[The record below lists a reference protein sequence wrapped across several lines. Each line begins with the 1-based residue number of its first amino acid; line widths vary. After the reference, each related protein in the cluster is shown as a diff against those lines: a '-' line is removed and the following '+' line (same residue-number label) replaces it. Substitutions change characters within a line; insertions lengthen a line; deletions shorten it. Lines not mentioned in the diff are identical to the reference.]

1 MQGVWGRY
9 ATSSFITVAMRQ
21 KPHKSV
27 SSKRFCPNSDSRY
40 IGNLSTAMVCV
51 CGKWFFVCLTWPVLR
66 PGFRRWWPLFAVEY
80 PQCLVEVDRET
91 AASSPSPGRRRRA
104 VVDHRV
110 RWDPS
115 TFWSG
120 HPYFQRKLAVFPL
133 SRRIHKIASLL
144 ASSQSTF
151 YGESYN
157 TSILPYPATSGKNYL
172 GFVLTNG
179 SHKRR
184 FTFASLCFFFPS
196 FAPQVPKRGQ
206 ANVSSPP
213 TERRLG

>member
-1 MQGVWGRY
+1 MQL
-9 ATSSFITVAMRQ
+9 Q
-21 KPHKSV
+21 V
-27 SSKRFCPNSDSRY
+27 SSLLQWAKTTQKRIIETPLPELGFKTHRELEDGS
-40 IGNLSTAMVCV
+40 GVCV

-115 TFWSG
+115 SFWSG
-120 HPYFQRKLAVFPL
+120 HPYFQRKLAVFSSL

-157 TSILPYPATSGKNYL
+157 TSILPYPATSGGRK
-172 GFVLTNG
+172 
-179 SHKRR
+179 KWD
-184 FTFASLCFFFPS
+184 S
-196 FAPQVPKRGQ
+196 F
-206 ANVSSPP
+206 
-213 TERRLG
+213 

>member
-9 ATSSFITVAMRQ
+9 ATSSFITVAMSQ

-157 TSILPYPATSGKNYL
+157 TSILPYPATSGKIIWDS
-172 GFVLTNG
+172 FSQTASTKDD
-179 SHKRR
+179 SH
-184 FTFASLCFFFPS
+184 SLPCVFFP
-196 FAPQVPKRGQ
+196 FLR
-206 ANVSSPP
+206 PP
-213 TERRLG
+213 ST